1 MRRVAKSYKLFDL
14 MYVHEAGI
22 YVNHL
27 NGLVNELKYFGSQH
41 FSNNLLIL
49 LNREIPILV

>member
-1 MRRVAKSYKLFDL
+1 MRRVAKSYNLFDL

-27 NGLVNELKYFGSQH
+27 NGLVNELKYFSYQH
-41 FSNNLLIL
+41 FSKNLLIL